1 MLKLMKRIKG
11 INEEVNVTI
20 IDFKV
25 NGPVKI
31 FFLYKKKL
39 YPSQFSNELISYKN
53 KCIIC
58 INLLLFY
65 LLLFH
70 KLLLFLLHQIF
81 HNYTF
86 FPI

>member
-39 YPSQFSNELISYKN
+39 YPSQFSNELIIYNN
-53 KCIIC
+53 KYRIFL
-58 INLLLFY
+58 LLLF
-65 LLLFH
+65 
-70 KLLLFLLHQIF
+70 
-81 HNYTF
+81 
-86 FPI
+86 